1 MNMLGLRIASCNV
14 NGLADRCKH
23 RQMFKYFHDKN
34 FDIVCIQETHC
45 TRKWHKIWK
54 SEWGGDIYFS
64 DGESNARG
72 VAILL
77 RRNIVIENVNVNRD
91 KEGRKLQL
99 KFDLKE
105 KSFEICNIYAPNQDD
120 PAFFIDVLNN
130 IQDSEIDFPII
141 CGDLNVYLNELKDVK
156 SFQCNRGQ
164 SSSSKVL
171 NAFMDEYEW
180 VDIWRVLYPDIFQ
193 LTWKRRG
200 LIQYYVST
208 GLFFVTP

>member
-1 MNMLGLRIASCNV
+1 MIEILTLFAYKRLTVLGNGIKYGRV
-14 NGLADRCKH
+14 NG
-23 RQMFKYFHDKN
+23 
-34 FDIVCIQETHC
+34 
-45 TRKWHKIWK
+45 
-54 SEWGGDIYFS
+54 GGDIYFS

-72 VAILL
+72 VVILL
-77 RRNIVIENVNVNRD
+77 KRNIVIENVNVNRD

-130 IQDSEIDFPII
+130 IQDSEVDFPII

-171 NAFMDEYEW
+171 NALNMMNMN
-180 VDIWRVLYPDIFQ
+180 
-193 LTWKRRG
+193 G
-200 LIQYYVST
+200 
-208 GLFFVTP
+208 

>member
-1 MNMLGLRIASCNV
+1 MAWLTDVSIGKCSNIFMIKILTLFAYKRLTVLGNGIKYGRV
-14 NGLADRCKH
+14 N
-23 RQMFKYFHDKN
+23 
-34 FDIVCIQETHC
+34 
-45 TRKWHKIWK
+45 
-54 SEWGGDIYFS
+54 GGDIYFS

-77 RRNIVIENVNVNRD
+77 KRNIVIENVNVNPD

-130 IQDSEIDFPII
+130 IQDSEVDFPII

-180 VDIWRVLYPDIFQ
+180 VDIWRVLYPDVFQ

-200 LIQYYVST
+200 LSST
-208 GLFFVTP
+208 MS